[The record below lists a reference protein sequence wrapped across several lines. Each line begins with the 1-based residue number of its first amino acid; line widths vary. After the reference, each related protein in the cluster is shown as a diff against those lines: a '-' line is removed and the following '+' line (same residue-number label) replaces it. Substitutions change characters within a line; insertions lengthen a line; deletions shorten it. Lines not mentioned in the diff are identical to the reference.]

1 LSNPLAA
8 SYDPHVEAILWS
20 NNVIGER
27 LFLPPCIF
35 LIYIGESRH
44 PAVPRLI
51 IISGGQ
57 SGVDRAALDEAISH
71 GIPVSGW
78 CPLGG
83 WAEDLPNPPGV
94 LSSYPLLRETPL
106 ADPAQRTEW
115 NVRDSDACLILV
127 DAGGTEASRG
137 TALAEQLAARYGK
150 PLLVIG
156 PGEHNAVAK
165 TRAWLMTL
173 LASHGDASP
182 LRLAIGGPRESEAK
196 GIYSNSRLFLGE
208 VLGSA

>member
-1 LSNPLAA
+1 MVPA
-8 SYDPHVEAILWS
+8 
-20 NNVIGER
+20 R
-27 LFLPPCIF
+27 L
-35 LIYIGESRH
+35 YIPDLHGESRH
-44 PAVPRLI
+44 PAVSRLI
-51 IISGGQ
+51 VISGGQ

-83 WAEDLPNPPGV
+83 CAEDLPNPPGV
-94 LSSYPLLRETPL
+94 RSSYPLLRETPL
-106 ADPAQRTEW
+106 SDPAQRTEW
-115 NVRDSDACLILV
+115 NVRDSDACLIIV
-127 DAGGTEASRG
+127 DVGGTTASRG

-150 PLLVIG
+150 PLLVID

-165 TRAWLMTL
+165 TRVWLMTQ

-196 GIYSNSRLFLGE
+196 GIYRTSRLFLAE
-208 VLGSA
+208 VLGRT

>member
-1 LSNPLAA
+1 MVP
-8 SYDPHVEAILWS
+8 V
-20 NNVIGER
+20 R
-27 LFLPPCIF
+27 L
-35 LIYIGESRH
+35 YIPDLHRESGQ

-57 SGVDRAALDEAISH
+57 SGVDRASLDEAISR

-94 LSSYPLLRETPL
+94 LSPYPLLRETPL

-150 PLLVIG
+150 PLLVID

-196 GIYSNSRLFLGE
+196 GIYSKSRLFLGE